1 MKDGIKLS
9 GTLSLVL
16 TNSVGNVVNKI
27 TTHNLV
33 VTAGKEWVADLMQAG
48 AGTPMS
54 HMAIGSGT
62 TDPTTG
68 DTTLDIEEARVA
80 LTVAGGTR
88 TGASIEYVGTY
99 PAGTGTATLTEAGLF
114 NANSGGT
121 MLSRTEFAP
130 IAKGASDTLTITW
143 TVSVG

>member
-1 MKDGIKLS
+1 MKDGVKLS
-9 GTLSLVL
+9 GTLNL
-16 TNSVGNVVNKI
+16 TLSDSAGKIVKDI

-33 VTAGKEWVADLMQAG
+33 VTVGKEWVADLMQSG
-48 AGTPMS
+48 TGTPMS
-54 HMAIGSGT
+54 HMAIGSST
-62 TDPTTG
+62 TDPATS
-68 DTTLDIEEARVA
+68 DTTLGIEESRVA

-88 TGASIEYVGTY
+88 TGAAIEYIGIY

-121 MLSRTEFAP
+121 MLSRTEFAA
-130 IAKGASDTLTITW
+130 ISKGASDTLTITW